1 MLVIALLVIPVG
13 FNSFIWFFGFS
24 FLFYLLSFQ
33 YTLAVIK
40 WLFQKIINI
49 SKPRKASGWKNL
61 TIENI
66 SYDKSL
72 GLIKLNSKTLNFDQI
87 VSVDIIANS
96 KKVKASELSK
106 ISDVKKLEIKIGTQV
121 KKVIY
126 RHFKYIT
133 GNILSKLSFV
143 VLIAFNLISSTSF
156 SLIFIL
162 YLPLIVLGSGN
173 DIISKFVS

>member
-1 MLVIALLVIPVG
+1 MDIIKTIYKLSFFVLGCVMLVIALLVIPVG

-40 WLFQKIINI
+40 WIFQKFINI
-49 SKPRKASGWKNL
+49 FKSTKASGWKNL

-87 VSVDIIANS
+87 VSVDIIAN
-96 KKVKASELSK
+96 
-106 ISDVKKLEIKIGTQV
+106 
-121 KKVIY
+121 
-126 RHFKYIT
+126 
-133 GNILSKLSFV
+133 
-143 VLIAFNLISSTSF
+143 
-156 SLIFIL
+156 
-162 YLPLIVLGSGN
+162 
-173 DIISKFVS
+173 